1 MRDVL
6 GNEVSGEYLDRA
18 LDGCSRI
25 TLAEHLDPGLV
36 PVGRYRRIV
45 LQDLL
50 GGVVLRLGSRPGDLE
65 RIFPL
70 ARRFDRLRD
79 DADTR
84 RQRHDFDD
92 TRDGLGAAVVDL
104 LRLLVLH

>member
-1 MRDVL
+1 ML

-18 LDGCSRI
+18 LDGCGGVA
-25 TLAEHLDPGLV
+25 LAEHLDPGLV

-50 GGVVLRLGSRPGDLE
+50 GGIGLRLGSRPGDLE
-65 RIFPL
+65 RIFGL
-70 ARRFDRLRD
+70 ARRFDRLGD

-84 RQRHDFDD
+84 RQRHDLDD
-92 TRDGLGAAVVDL
+92 TRDGLGTAVVDL